1 MVAAAARMAR
11 MTTTLRLLDA
21 TANFFPVSDGRWVP
35 IRAWREEVVG
45 AELVN
50 TVRGLGAR

>member
-1 MVAAAARMAR
+1 VVAAAARMAR